1 MSICEERV
9 LKYGQPGTK
18 AILKIQK
25 LKLKTKAKL
34 LIVSW
39 NQSRHVA
46 KVHVTTVRPF
56 FANTACCVQP
66 GCQVCKDLSLSNWVC
81 KIFFNS

>member
-39 NQSRHVA
+39 NQSCNLA
-46 KVHVTTVRPF
+46 EVHVTTVRPF
-56 FANTACCVQP
+56 FANTAVIRR
-66 GCQVCKDLSLSNWVC
+66 S
-81 KIFFNS
+81 FFLFLRSKKAK